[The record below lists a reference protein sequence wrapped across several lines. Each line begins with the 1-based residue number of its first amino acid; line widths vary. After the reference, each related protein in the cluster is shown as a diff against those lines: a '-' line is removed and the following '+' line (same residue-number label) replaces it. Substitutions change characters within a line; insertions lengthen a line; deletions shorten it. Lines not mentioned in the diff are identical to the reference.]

1 MARKIIKYFSQCR
14 DILND
19 ASVGSGDYISS
30 QKSKGLSDENITA
43 LSAPNNFVNHSLEY
57 LGTNPRVRFSGSCI
71 KQNAIT
77 TIAENQ

>member
-1 MARKIIKYFSQCR
+1 M
-14 DILND
+14 
-19 ASVGSGDYISS
+19 
-30 QKSKGLSDENITA
+30 SDENITA